1 MLSAIIVEDEV
12 LAAERLRIL
21 LQEHDVTVLA
31 QFQEAMSALEWLSQH
46 DVDVAFVD
54 IGLPEIDGIA
64 FVERLKRTAHFVPAI
79 IFTTAYEEHALKAF
93 ELAATDYLLKPIK
106 RSRLQEAIQRLQPE
120 HQEEQNFNSF
130 AVQTRDRIVE
140 IPWQQARYLLAE
152 EKSVLLVTADGSCFD
167 LSKTLIY
174 WEELLAEKAIRIH
187 RNALV
192 MQHALSALVKMS
204 PEEDSTV
211 TWGAEILDLDEILP
225 VSRRQLAAIRKE
237 LLKKN

>member
-31 QFQEAMSALEWLSQH
+31 RFQEAISALEWLSQH
-46 DVDVAFVD
+46 DVDVVFVD
-54 IGLPEIDGIA
+54 IGLPEMDGIA
-64 FVERLKRTAHFVPAI
+64 FVERLKRTAHSIPAI
-79 IFTTAYEEHALKAF
+79 VFTTAYEEHALKAF

-106 RSRLQEAIQRLQPE
+106 RSRLQEAILRLQPE
-120 HQEEQNFNSF
+120 GEADKGFTSF
-130 AVQTRDRIVE
+130 AVQTRDRIIE

-152 EKSVLLVTADGSCFD
+152 EKSVLLVIADGTCFD
-167 LSKTLIY
+167 LPKTLIY
-174 WEELLAEKAIRIH
+174 WEELLADKAIRIH

-192 MQHALSALVKMS
+192 LQHALSALVKLNT
-204 PEEDSTV
+204 EEDSTA

-237 LLKKN
+237 LLKKK